1 MGEVFMMGGTGGG
14 VDVSDATTTTDKV
27 LSGETFYSNENEGD
41 SVLVGT
47 MPNNGSL
54 NPESLSAGDSYTI
67 PKGYTDGGIITV
79 KDLASQTSATAI
91 ASSILTGET
100 AWVNGVK
107 IVGTVPNSEIKNN
120 GSVTTSDSFT
130 LGLGTSATISS
141 GYVESTKTIS
151 VPTLSLDSGK
161 SIATAASMLSGY
173 QAFNTSGEKISG
185 SMVQRSASDTTL
197 SYGGSQSYSAG
208 YYPSKWTVTGG
219 TTTRGARGNFIFT
232 GGSKN
237 TNSSGYGD
245 FSITISFGFT
255 PTYLAITFPQING
268 GSSVFN
274 IFNMTVSNMGTA
286 YSQETNG
293 LKAQLVNVTS
303 NGCTLRIYGFNENQ
317 VHASS
322 GTAYYVAC

>member
-47 MPNNGSL
+47 MPNNGLL
-54 NPESLSAGDSYTI
+54 NPESLSAGDSYTV
-67 PKGYTDGGIITV
+67 PKGYTDGGIITA
-79 KDLASQTSATAI
+79 KDLASQTSATAT
-91 ASSILTGET
+91 ASSILSGET
-100 AWVNGVK
+100 AWVNGLLINGTMVNNGAMNYEISAGGVQEIPEGYHNGLGVITATSLSSQTLGTAVADNIVSGKTAWVNGEK
-107 IVGTVPNSEIKNN
+107 ITGSMSNSTIKNN
-120 GSVTTSDSFT
+120 GTATSSNSFT
-130 LGLGTSATISS
+130 LELGKSATIST
-141 GYVESTKTIS
+141 GYIGSAKTIS
-151 VPTLSLDSGK
+151 APNV
-161 SIATAASMLSGY
+161 
-173 QAFNTSGEKISG
+173 
-185 SMVQRSASDTTL
+185 
-197 SYGGSQSYSAG
+197 
-208 YYPSKWTVTGG
+208 
-219 TTTRGARGNFIFT
+219 TRGARGNFIFT

-293 LKAQLVNVTS
+293 LKAQLVNVTN

>member
-1 MGEVFMMGGTGGG
+1 MGEVFMMGGIGNM
-14 VDVSDATTTTDKV
+14 DVSDATATTDKV

-41 SVLVGT
+41 SALVGT
-47 MPNNGSL
+47 MLNNGLL
-54 NPESLSAGDSYTI
+54 NPESLNAGESFTI
-67 PKGYTDGGIITV
+67 PEGYTSGGIVTA
-79 KDLASQTSATAI
+79 KDLASQTSATAT
-91 ASSILTGET
+91 ASSILIGET
-100 AWVNGVK
+100 AWANGEKV
-107 IVGTVPNSEIKNN
+107 IGTISNSEIKNN
-120 GSVTTSDSFT
+120 GTATTSDSFT
-130 LGLGTSATISS
+130 LGLGASATISS

-151 VPTLSLDSGK
+151 APTLSLDSGK

-173 QAFNTSGEKISG
+173 QAFNTSGAKISG
-185 SMVQRSASDTTL
+185 SMVQRSASNKTL

-208 YYPSKWTVTGG
+208 YYPSEWTVTGG